1 MYSIYQRKH
10 SSNLMVNTPDHPRFH
25 TDAPNQKW
33 LTDITDII
41 ISAGKVYFSRGLL
54 DGMPDDA
61 VRTLGKTEHPL
72 IHTDRGCHY
81 RCS

>member
-1 MYSIYQRKH
+1 
-10 SSNLMVNTPDHPRFH
+10 MVNTPDHPRFH

-72 IHTDRGCHY
+72 IQTEAAITAAPDG
-81 RCS
+81 